1 MIDKIVQHW
10 GVDVRIN
17 GERVLTIE
25 KDSLSGIEN
34 ISDYA
39 DIVDTWRSLL
49 LVNLR
54 VLAAMCLLFAVP
66 GQSEFIG
73 APQNKKAR
81 VVRA

>member
-17 GERVLTIE
+17 GECVLTIE

-39 DIVDTWRSLL
+39 DIVRMCAEHLL
-49 LVNLR
+49 T
-54 VLAAMCLLFAVP
+54 
-66 GQSEFIG
+66 FIG
-73 APQNKKAR
+73 KDAADGKR
-81 VVRA
+81 